1 MVRRWP
7 VDSITPRAGGKSFL
21 SRKNVRWNKFFNGL
35 FGARFEHGVAFRA
48 AGKSPGQRVKP
59 ARLNDLP
66 QLLSV
71 VVAFDK
77 KKIRRLLLFKASV
90 AGENQAVFLA
100 RRAN

>member
-48 AGKSPGQRVKP
+48 AGKSLRQRVKP
-59 ARLNDLP
+59 TRLNDLA

-77 KKIRRLLLFKASV
+77 KKIRRLLLFKATV

>member
-21 SRKNVRWNKFFNGL
+21 SRKNVGWNKFFNGL
-35 FGARFEHGVAFRA
+35 FGARFERGVAFRA
-48 AGKSPGQRVKP
+48 AGKRLRQRVKP
-59 ARLNDLP
+59 TGLDDLA
-66 QLLSV
+66 QLLAV

-77 KKIRRLLLFKASV
+77 EKIRRLLLFKATV

>member
-48 AGKSPGQRVKP
+48 AGKSPRQRVKP
-59 ARLNDLP
+59 ARLNNLA
-66 QLLSV
+66 QLLAV

-77 KKIRRLLLFKASV
+77 KKIRRLLLFQATV

>member
-1 MVRRWP
+1 MVRRGP
-7 VDSITPRAGGKSFL
+7 VDAIAQRAGGKSFL
-21 SRKNVRWNKFFNGL
+21 SRKNVRWNKFFNGV

-48 AGKSPGQRVKP
+48 AGKSLRQRVKP
-59 ARLNDLP
+59 TRLDDLA

-77 KKIRRLLLFKASV
+77 EKIRRLLLFKATV

>member
-1 MVRRWP
+1 MVRRGP
-7 VDSITPRAGGKSFL
+7 VHAIAPRAGRKSFL
-21 SRKNVRWNKFFNGL
+21 SRKNVRWDRFFDGI
-35 FGARFEHGVAFRA
+35 FGARFEHGIAFRA
-48 AGKSPGQRVKP
+48 AGKSPRQRVKP
-59 ARLNDLP
+59 ARDNDLA

-77 KKIRRLLLFKASV
+77 KKIRRLLLFKATV

>member
-1 MVRRWP
+1 MVRRGP
-7 VDSITPRAGGKSFL
+7 VYATAPRAGGKSFL

-35 FGARFEHGVAFRA
+35 FGACFEHGVAFRA
-48 AGKSPGQRVKP
+48 AGKSPRQRVKP
-59 ARLNDLP
+59 TRFDDLA

-77 KKIRRLLLFKASV
+77 KKIRRLLLLKATV